1 MPRRCYEFNRPGLAA
16 EVKGSVEH
24 GGKLRTNT
32 MEVSAAEA
40 PNQ

>member
-1 MPRRCYEFNRPGLAA
+1 VKCVTGAGDT